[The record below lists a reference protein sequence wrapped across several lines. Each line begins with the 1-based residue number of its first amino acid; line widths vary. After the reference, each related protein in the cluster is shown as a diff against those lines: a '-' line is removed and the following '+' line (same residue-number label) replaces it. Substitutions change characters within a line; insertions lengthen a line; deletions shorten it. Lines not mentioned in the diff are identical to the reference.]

1 MYKKLIMSAVALGL
15 STGLSTSVALADGY
29 ESSGYAAG
37 GYEAANAGAK
47 GDYFF
52 GQIDY
57 SINIKT
63 DVTSESAPASIAQ
76 GSAYT
81 GGLIDEF
88 DSSWGVGIGYRYG
101 NNVAAIV
108 RYEEASASSDAALRF
123 VDVNG
128 SPQTRTIT
136 DSGDTD
142 ITNIMLEAA
151 YFMPYSEK
159 VEFFVLGGLGRAEI
173 ETQDLSVNIVGLGSY
188 RVGCGEQETNTS
200 YRLGAGATYAMT
212 RAAGFYA
219 GVTYTNYGDLAAK
232 ETDDNQNCSTR
243 SGSQDVDLE
252 SQDVRIG
259 YYINF

>member
-1 MYKKLIMSAVALGL
+1 MYKKLIMSVAALGL
-15 STGLSTSVALADGY
+15 STGVALADGY
-29 ESSGYAAG
+29 ESSGYEAG

-63 DVTSESAPASIAQ
+63 DVTSESAPASV
-76 GSAYT
+76 GSAAYT
-81 GGLIDEF
+81 GGMIDEF
-88 DSSWGVGIGYRYG
+88 DSSWGVGIGYRYA

-108 RYEEASASSDAALRF
+108 RYEEASTSSDPALRF

-128 SPQTRTIT
+128 SSQTRTVT

-173 ETQDLSVNIVGLGSY
+173 ETQDLSVTTFGL
-188 RVGCGEQETNTS
+188 VGCGDQETSTS
-200 YRLGAGATYAMT
+200 YRLGAGATYEMT

-232 ETDDNQNCSTR
+232 NVDSNQNCSVR
-243 SGSQDVDLE
+243 SGSQDVDIE
-252 SQDVRIG
+252 SQDLRIG

>member
-37 GYEAANAGAK
+37 GYDAANAGAK

-63 DVTSESAPASIAQ
+63 DVTSESAPASV
-76 GSAYT
+76 GNSAYT

-173 ETQDLSVNIVGLGSY
+173 ETQDLSVNTFGLI
-188 RVGCGEQETNTS
+188 GCGEQETNTS

-219 GVTYTNYGDLAAK
+219 GVTYTNYGDLASK